1 MPSGSGA
8 TELLM
13 RVRLGMTPSL
23 SQTGQ
28 RGTNPVASHRNDGN
42 KVDASVL
49 ARVPPEI
56 VRALVRKYFSV
67 FQPHYPLIDADALRR
82 HVEVVGSSLGWPL
95 QQHESHDSEIYRLVV
110 PSHHFLIAYLVLAIA
125 LTVDT
130 IDAVHETRCMSL
142 STSLFTEGVA
152 HLNSLSTCPSDITW
166 VQAILLATLYATIV
180 PRSANVWVLSGVA
193 MRTCVELGLHR
204 ELPTGIMASHGPDDK
219 ETRRLVF
226 WTAYCI
232 DRSICSSLQRPLTTL
247 DATIDTQL
255 PKDSASEAFLGSI
268 EYHQLLS
275 EMTQIHFQAEPL
287 PQQFDW
293 DGWLTDMERRLRQW
307 HLQRRSDT
315 KSIESPDFALSRGL
329 MILHRPS
336 PRVPRPS
343 EASLLMSFEAA
354 CTAACAYREQI
365 ASGSLRRL
373 WISAHYTLEAAMV
386 VLFCL
391 RHGCNSI
398 RTKFAP
404 HKILDMTKLL
414 TVNFVMIADQGWPEA
429 SAYAGIYERLLG
441 TLLEPVLSPSALSCF
456 SPAQDAELLRLL
468 YPSPARLEKLRLG
481 HNIQQAEGD
490 WPLDSDIWDTS
501 WQLFDFES
509 LAEPTFDQETELFNT
524 SQWILSDNTGAL
536 DLESAFMTYD
546 PHENF

>member
-95 QQHESHDSEIYRLVV
+95 QQHESHDSEINRLVV